1 VGDYLDELLDYTEQ
15 RVRAAIEELPDGRYE
30 AEDTMDGDGI
40 TDDPVRLRLAIDVEG
55 DQLTIDYTGT
65 AEQNRGPLNC
75 TPAMAFAG
83 AMSVIM
89 ALLGEDLP
97 KNDGFYRPLETITP
111 EGTMV
116 NPVDN
121 APVAAGWEIAMRAGD
136 LVTRALAEAVPDR
149 TVAATKGMVCNT
161 AFGGRDPRD
170 GERYVY
176 YETVAGGYGG
186 RKDKDGMDAVQTHFQ
201 NTANSPIEE
210 LETEIP
216 VHIRRYELIEDSGG
230 AGRTRGGLG
239 VRRDYDFYGEHPTFS
254 LLTDRVKSAPWGLF
268 GGHSGDPSEFLLNP
282 GTDEQEPI
290 GSKSTTDLEPD
301 DLVSLRTPGGGGYG
315 DPLERDPERVLE
327 DVRDDKIS
335 AEAAAEEY
343 GVVVEDGA
351 LDREATAERRAS
363 LRAATGEGSGDR

>member
-1 VGDYLDELLDYTEQ
+1 
-15 RVRAAIEELPDGRYE
+15 
-30 AEDTMDGDGI
+30 
-40 TDDPVRLRLAIDVEG
+40 
-55 DQLTIDYTGT
+55 
-65 AEQNRGPLNC
+65 
-75 TPAMAFAG
+75 
-83 AMSVIM
+83 
-89 ALLGEDLP
+89 
-97 KNDGFYRPLETITP
+97 
-111 EGTMV
+111 
-116 NPVDN
+116 
-121 APVAAGWEIAMRAGD
+121 
-136 LVTRALAEAVPDR
+136 
-149 TVAATKGMVCNT
+149 MVCNT